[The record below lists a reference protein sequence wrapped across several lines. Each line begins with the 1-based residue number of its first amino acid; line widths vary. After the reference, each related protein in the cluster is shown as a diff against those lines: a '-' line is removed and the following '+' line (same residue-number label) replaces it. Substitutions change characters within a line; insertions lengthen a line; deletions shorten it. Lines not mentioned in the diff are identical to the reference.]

1 VKLSSVRIRGSWP
14 HSDDGVPPFAIKS
27 AIAAHSNNTLGGANS
42 QRQRVIPRLF
52 DRIKSRRCQFAR
64 LAEMSSEGHE
74 TPFQAALA
82 ALEAAVSLPS
92 PADRFNID
100 REGPAKRAAKLRA
113 LQQRFQKLN
122 EYCDEAAAEIRAS
135 LERTPPR

>member
-1 VKLSSVRIRGSWP
+1 
-14 HSDDGVPPFAIKS
+14 
-27 AIAAHSNNTLGGANS
+27 
-42 QRQRVIPRLF
+42 
-52 DRIKSRRCQFAR
+52 
-64 LAEMSSEGHE
+64 MSSKAHD
-74 TPFQAALA
+74 TSFQAALA
-82 ALEAAVSLPS
+82 ALEAAISLPS

-100 REGPAKRAAKLRA
+100 RDGPAKRAARLRA

>member
-1 VKLSSVRIRGSWP
+1 MCSK
-14 HSDDGVPPFAIKS
+14 
-27 AIAAHSNNTLGGANS
+27 
-42 QRQRVIPRLF
+42 
-52 DRIKSRRCQFAR
+52 
-64 LAEMSSEGHE
+64 GHD
-74 TPFQAALA
+74 TAFQAALA

-92 PADRFNID
+92 PVDRFNID

-135 LERTPPR
+135 LERPPPR

>member
-1 VKLSSVRIRGSWP
+1 
-14 HSDDGVPPFAIKS
+14 
-27 AIAAHSNNTLGGANS
+27 
-42 QRQRVIPRLF
+42 
-52 DRIKSRRCQFAR
+52 
-64 LAEMSSEGHE
+64 MSSKGHD
-74 TPFQAALA
+74 TSFQATLA
-82 ALEAAVSLPS
+82 ALEAAISLPS

-100 REGPAKRAAKLRA
+100 RDGPAKRAARFRA